1 MQCLTIVRM
10 GYAFRRMLSDP
21 QGVGIINCL
30 DDLFRL
36 LNRPGRFASDM
47 QQISMPAPLCQL
59 QRIRDQLSDCA
70 IGIDS
75 VSASVVDVA
84 ISISVETL
92 VLYGKSMP

>member
-1 MQCLTIVRM
+1 
-10 GYAFRRMLSDP
+10 
-21 QGVGIINCL
+21 
-30 DDLFRL
+30 
-36 LNRPGRFASDM
+36 
-47 QQISMPAPLCQL
+47 MPALLCQL